1 MDTGSTKR
9 CQYPSPQAMLH
20 FINKL
25 PIIKELHGLP
35 RQFQLMFWGMLLS
48 TIGASMTW
56 PFLMIYVKARTQLP
70 LTQVA
75 SLLTLNATTGIIA
88 AFIAGPI
95 IDRVGRKWV
104 MVFSLVGNGLV
115 YLALS
120 QASTFPAFALLLA
133 LSGCF
138 NPLYRVGGDAML
150 ADLIPPAQRADTY
163 ALLRLSNNVGVA
175 LGPTIGGL
183 LTTISY
189 SVAFIGAA
197 VGMISYGLLLAFF
210 AIETLAHASHP
221 QPGAEPAPGAK
232 PARLDMLLGGYGH
245 VLRDRHFLSFTLI
258 FTLVQVCAVLMWVL
272 MPVFAKENFGVP
284 ESRYGLIPTT
294 NALMVVFL
302 QVMITLRSKRFPTL
316 AVMTVGALFYAFG
329 VGSVALSTGFWG
341 FWIAMVVMTLGEL
354 LLMPTSS
361 TYVAGLA
368 PPHMRGRYM
377 SIYGLTWSIASGI
390 APVAGGYLSDTIGP
404 AAIWYAGFAAGII
417 GAAGFTW
424 LKYVSAKHPQE
435 AF

>member
-1 MDTGSTKR
+1 MDTGGVKR
-9 CQYPSPQAMLH
+9 RQYPSRQYMSNL
-20 FINKL
+20 FNQL
-25 PIIKELHGLP
+25 PIIKELRGLP

-75 SLLTLNATTGIIA
+75 SLLTINATTGLIA

-95 IDRVGRKWV
+95 IDRMGRKWV

-120 QASTFPAFALLLA
+120 QASTFPAFAVLLA

-210 AIETLAHASHP
+210 AVETLVHAAA
-221 QPGAEPAPGAK
+221 QKTETQAR

-245 VLRDRHFLSFTLI
+245 VLRDRHFISFTII

-272 MPVFAKENFGVP
+272 MPVVAKENFGVV

-302 QVMITLRSKRFPTL
+302 QVFVTLRSKRFPAL
-316 AVMTVGALFYAFG
+316 AVLTVGALFYAFG
-329 VGSVALSTGFWG
+329 VGSVAFSTGFWG

-368 PPHMRGRYM
+368 PPDMRGRYM
-377 SIYGLTWSIASGI
+377 SIYGLTWSVASGI
-390 APVAGGYLSDTIGP
+390 APIAGGYLSDSIGP
-404 AAIWYAGFAAGII
+404 AAIWYAGLAAGLI

-424 LKYVSAKHPQE
+424 LKHTSARRAEQT
-435 AF
+435 F

>member
-1 MDTGSTKR
+1 MPGGAKRRQASTPKAM
-9 CQYPSPQAMLH
+9 PQFL
-20 FINKL
+20 NKL
-25 PIIKELHGLP
+25 PIVNLLAGYP
-35 RQFQLMFWGMLLS
+35 RQFKLMFWGMLLS
-48 TIGASMTW
+48 TTGASMTW

-75 SLLTLNATTGIIA
+75 SLLTINAAMGLLA

-120 QASTFPAFALLLA
+120 QAGTFPAFAVLLA

-150 ADLIPPAQRADTY
+150 ADLIPPEQRPDAY

-197 VGMISYGLLLAFF
+197 VGMIGYGLLLTFF
-210 AIETLAHASHP
+210 AVETLAARAGDP
-221 QPGAEPAPGAK
+221 LQPGSPPKVAE
-232 PARLDMLLGGYGH
+232 RMGGYGK
-245 VLRDRHFLSFTLI
+245 VLGDRAFLSFTI
-258 FTLVQVCAVLMWVL
+258 TFALVQVCAVLMWVL
-272 MPVFAKENFGVP
+272 MPVYAKDNFNVP

-302 QVMITLRSKRFPTL
+302 QVLVTLRAKRFPAL
-316 AVMTVGALFYAFG
+316 RVMTVGALFYAVG
-329 VGSVALSTGFWG
+329 VGSVALSGGFWG
-341 FWIAMVVMTLGEL
+341 FWISMVVMTLGEL

-368 PPHMRGRYM
+368 PPDMRGRYM
-377 SIYGLTWSIASGI
+377 SIYGLTWGVASGI
-390 APVAGGYLSDTIGP
+390 APLAGGFLSDTIGP
-404 AAIWYAGFAAGII
+404 AAIWYAGLAAGLVA
-417 GAAGFTW
+417 AAGFARLMR
-424 LKYVSAKHPQE
+424 LKQSIPGQAIGGPGG
-435 AF
+435 